1 MSVQLGTIQSLSA
14 GVPIE
19 VWADQYDSDEIRLCI
34 NESGLEIELTFD
46 RKQIQELTK
55 ILDRFMD
62 R

>member
-19 VWADQYDSDEIRLCI
+19 IWADNYDADELRLVI
-34 NESGLEIELTFD
+34 DEPHVEIEITLD
-46 RKQIQELTK
+46 RKEIQELSK

>member
-19 VWADQYDSDEIRLCI
+19 VWADQYDSDELRLCI
-34 NESGLEIELTFD
+34 DEGGVEIEITLD
-46 RKQIQELTK
+46 RKEIQELAA